1 MNESKKLDIIRSML
15 HTLLGDP
22 EKERKDDDDVGEEEE
37 EGEGAPDGN
46 NNPHHFAPR
55 GDHRNVC
62 NATEKEK
69 KEKKNLKKKYVEK
82 SKKVIS
88 FYRKY
93 MNKSE
98 QKELEKYANL
108 YDIVLNN
115 SFEQTERDSID
126 TYMYCNVFPMLK
138 KTFDAFVI
146 YVAKL
151 NEHKNDES
159 YKQVIKN
166 FDPIA
171 LFSQYIIRLTDE
183 DFSQS
188 DKDDTLFEEELSGG
202 FSAGGSFQKKGTL
215 QLDKLI
221 HDECFV
227 TTGEVS
233 TDGKKKDAEM
243 TQVEKEIND
252 FYSNYDLVA
261 EENKLKRT
269 QKRREIL
276 KSIYSKKN
284 VLSAEEIALYNA
296 YYEERIKV
304 RGKKVLA
311 GRRDSSL
318 SLNFAATNS
327 FGNVDAA
334 PSAFNITLELE
345 GPRGGGSGDISGG
358 RSGDANEGR
367 SGNAKPQKRPK
378 EDPPG
383 DDLPNVEDENLDEL
397 IKQLER
403 RESSYFEKR
412 VHFVLDKWVR
422 EEEGRRL
429 IINQKDKIKPIFEE
443 FKKKNYTITDK
454 DIIPLLFFIDKKLFL
469 NYTLVHQYNFNNFH
483 YVFYL
488 HSSFYCSDTNSITFE
503 EVWSFLV
510 SNLPLNFHLYKEDIL
525 LGLEKFYRKKKMIR
539 NFQFTITFVRNFLL
553 FLLMDMF
560 LFLSPF
566 AKRELRRQQVGPV
579 GGSVLLGGSGLL
591 GGLSLARNFYLHMDS
606 LSPFYSS
613 SEGPSSGAFS
623 STGESS
629 PVEALRSACA
639 PPSMHR
645 HSTTQ
650 AVHSGDDPPE
660 KDASQKTLTPFAHNE
675 DGQMGPKH
683 RECKPPTLHPEGCV
697 KRNLLL
703 HLLMLL
709 WGINVKMDGL
719 HEEVLISDELSTDME
734 GEAGEAIGAVDVVDA
749 DGQAPSTPSAAY
761 QDAPAPEGGGKPLHR
776 QTHQQIS
783 PRRKKDAH
791 KCTCKSDGEMA
802 KKGATHKSAKR
813 VPPQKRSLSTD
824 GGNKQYSSKKTTSVE
839 DAIRKKKKI
848 NEEELKEEKN
858 RKEKKRTHDM
868 YTLRKKYKKKNY
880 KKKLAILVHS
890 IVKNI
895 KPREKNYYNK
905 LLEMLNG
912 GAQKQ
917 VFWDLFLFPL
927 EGYDQ
932 FTTEYNIGWA
942 LDGVDGTTA
951 MSTGGHST
959 FRESAS
965 GGGNDNH
972 LGDSLHGDH
981 SFRST
986 DSFAS
991 PCGRHTLKGA
1001 GEADPSKMPF
1011 FPEDEIF
1018 PQVENF
1024 IQTYIKKGRKKRS
1037 SDGDPKMGEATMG
1050 DVTMEDATVEEVKS
1064 SASSK
1069 KSCSS
1074 SIRLLCSFRLY
1085 KKKFLNKFTTEH
1097 IYLLLLFV
1105 CYVNKT
1111 MDSFFLRRAGTKG
1124 K

>member
-1 MNESKKLDIIRSML
+1 MNENKKLDIIRSML
-15 HTLLGDP
+15 HTLLGDSD
-22 EKERKDDDDVGEEEE
+22 KERKDENDIDEDVADE
-37 EGEGAPDGN
+37 N
-46 NNPHHFAPR
+46 NNPLHCPPR

-62 NATEKEK
+62 NNTEKEQ
-69 KEKKNLKKKYVEK
+69 KERNNLKKKYVEK
-82 SKKVIS
+82 SKEVIS
-88 FYRKY
+88 FYRNY

-115 SFEQTERDSID
+115 SFEHTERDSID

-138 KTFDAFVI
+138 KTFDAFVV

-151 NEHKNDES
+151 NEHKYDES
-159 YKQVIKN
+159 YTKVIKN
-166 FDPIA
+166 FDPIL

-188 DKDDTLFEEELSGG
+188 DKENSLFEEELSGC
-202 FSAGGSFQKKGTL
+202 FSPGGDFQKKGTL
-215 QLDKLI
+215 ELDKLI
-221 HDECFV
+221 HDQCFV
-227 TTGEVS
+227 TTGEMP
-233 TDGKKKDAEM
+233 TNGIDLDPTRGKKKDAEL

-252 FYSNYDLVA
+252 FYNNYDMVE

-269 QKRREIL
+269 QKRRDIL

-284 VLSAEEIALYNA
+284 VLTADEIALYNS

-304 RGKKVLA
+304 RGKKVLT

-318 SLNFAATNS
+318 ILNFAATNS
-327 FGNVDAA
+327 FGNVAVA
-334 PSAFNITLELE
+334 PNAFNITLDLE
-345 GPRGGGSGDISGG
+345 EARGGKCD
-358 RSGDANEGR
+358 DAN
-367 SGNAKPQKRPK
+367 SGELQVK
-378 EDPPG
+378 EKG
-383 DDLPNVEDENLDEL
+383 HPNVNPPCDDHPDGVGENLDEL

-412 VHFVLDKWVR
+412 IHFVLDKWVR
-422 EEEGRRL
+422 EEDGRRL
-429 IINQKDKIKPIFEE
+429 IINQKDKIKLIFDE

-483 YVFYL
+483 YIFFL

-503 EVWSFLV
+503 ELWTFLV
-510 SNLPLNFHLYKEDIL
+510 SNLPLNSHLYKEDIL
-525 LGLEKFYRKKKMIR
+525 IGLEKFYRKKKMVR
-539 NFQFTITFVRNFLL
+539 NFQFTITFVKNFLL

-560 LFLSPF
+560 LFLSRF
-566 AKRELRRQQVGPV
+566 VKQELSHHPVGPLR
-579 GGSVLLGGSGLL
+579 GSENLGGI
-591 GGLSLARNFYLHMDS
+591 SLAGNFYLHMDS
-606 LSPFYSS
+606 LSPFFSS
-613 SEGPSSGAFS
+613 SEGSSTETFS
-623 STGESS
+623 SMGKFRSVCAYPSVHQDSS
-629 PVEALRSACA
+629 
-639 PPSMHR
+639 
-645 HSTTQ
+645 TQ
-650 AVHSGDDPPE
+650 VIDGGDVLPE
-660 KDASQKTLTPFAHNE
+660 NNPSQKTLPPFTPNE
-675 DGQMGPKH
+675 DEQLEHNHSENNPQ
-683 RECKPPTLHPEGCV
+683 TLHTEGCV

-709 WGINVKMDGL
+709 WGINIKMDGL
-719 HEEVLISDELSTDME
+719 QEEVLISDELSTDME
-734 GEAGEAIGAVDVVDA
+734 GEAADTIDTVDAVDVDDA
-749 DGQAPSTPSAAY
+749 LGQPALAKPY
-761 QDAPAPEGGGKPLHR
+761 EDAPAPEGGGKPLHR
-776 QTHQQIS
+776 RAHQQIYPHS
-783 PRRKKDAH
+783 KKNAH
-791 KCTCKSDGEMA
+791 ECTCKSDGEIA
-802 KKGATHKSAKR
+802 KKGIPNRFSKR

-824 GGNKQYSSKKTTSVE
+824 GWNKQYRLKKTSVE
-839 DAIRKKKKI
+839 DAIRSKKKI
-848 NEEELKEEKN
+848 NEDELEEEKN
-858 RKEKKRTHDM
+858 RKEKKRTHNM

-880 KKKLAILVHS
+880 KKKLSILVHS

-895 KPREKNYYNK
+895 KPRKKNYYNK
-905 LLEMLNG
+905 LLQMLNG
-912 GAQKQ
+912 GAKKK

-932 FTTEYNIGWA
+932 FTTEHDIGWA
-942 LDGVDGTTA
+942 LHGVDSTA
-951 MSTGGHST
+951 TMSTDGHST
-959 FRESAS
+959 FRENAS
-965 GGGNDNH
+965 GGGSNNH
-972 LGDSLHGDH
+972 LGGSLDGRH

-986 DSFAS
+986 NSLTT
-991 PCGRHTLKGA
+991 PCGMHTFNG
-1001 GEADPSKMPF
+1001 GEGDPSKIPF

-1024 IQTYIKKGRKKRS
+1024 IQTYIKKKRKRKS
-1037 SDGDPKMGEATMG
+1037 SDGDHKMGDTTM
-1050 DVTMEDATVEEVKS
+1050 EEVKS

-1069 KSCSS
+1069 KSNDS